1 MRKYS
6 DLLNK
11 YHLKPEKYDIKGK
24 VTIISTDNGRFV
36 IKEKNRNNDTKIYKY
51 LESRN
56 FSYYPSIISDNED
69 DYYIT
74 EYIEQLPMPDEQK
87 IFDLID
93 LVALLHNKTTHFKE
107 VDEDDYKKIYEDIT
121 NNIAYLYSYY
131 NDLISIIET
140 KVYMSPAEYLIAR
153 NISKIFASLNYCKN
167 TIDSWY
173 ESVKEKR
180 KKRLVVLH
188 NNLDL
193 SHFIRNSSS
202 YLINWDKAKIDMP
215 IFDLYKLYKKTA
227 LDFDFYEILKRY
239 ESSYKLL
246 DEEKKLLFILIA
258 FPDKIELSKNEFKD
272 CKHISKSIDMIYKT
286 ENLISQYYTKDRKQN
301 T

>member
-74 EYIEQLPMPDEQK
+74 EYIEQLPIPEEQK

-140 KVYMSPAEYLIAR
+140 KVFMSPAEYLIAR
-153 NISKIFASLNYCKN
+153 NISKIFLSLDYCKN
-167 TIDSWY
+167 EVQNWY
-173 ESVKEKR
+173 ESIKEKR

-193 SHFIRNSSS
+193 SHFIRNNSS
-202 YLINWDKAKIDMP
+202 YLINWDKAKIDIP

-258 FPDKIELSKNEFKD
+258 LPDKIELSKNEFKD
-272 CKHISKSIDMIYKT
+272 CKHISKSIDKLYKT